1 MSTQPAP
8 AHLEDPLGQQAADT
22 QFYREVLHDLIIM
35 GTDIARIVHAQ
46 AAAAPQPAPQP
57 PAPNPAPP
65 PDLTIPFDRIARV
78 VRRSVA
84 LARSLSDPAPPARD
98 PAQHRA
104 AARKRLLRE
113 VEDTIQRTANEG
125 DHAETLNAELRDRLD
140 APDLDDDLTNRPV
153 AEVIT
158 EICRDLGLDAF
169 PGTHPWKRR
178 TPADIVQLC
187 ARAAAPSR
195 PRQPGPASHAPEPGI
210 PHRLPDDPHRPNPA
224 ATPRAAPAPA
234 ATASAL
240 PDDPAEAIALILRHS
255 RHPGPPQPPAQHP
268 TPSRMKRRHQSLT

>member
-8 AHLEDPLGQQAADT
+8 AHLEDPSGQQAADT

-35 GTDIARIVHAQ
+35 GTDLARIVHAQ

-65 PDLTIPFDRIARV
+65 PDLTIPFDRIARA

-84 LARSLSDPAPPARD
+84 LARTLSDPAPPARD

-104 AARKRLLRE
+104 AARKRLIRE
-113 VEDTIQRTANEG
+113 VEDTIQRTADEG

-178 TPADIVQLC
+178 TPADIAQLC

-195 PRQPGPASHAPEPGI
+195 PRQPGHAPYAPGPGT
-210 PHRLPDDPHRPNPA
+210 PHRLPGDLHPPNPA
-224 ATPRAAPAPA
+224 AIPRASARPHGSRQRPPRRPGPSHRPDPAPVPPPRP
-234 ATASAL
+234 TA
-240 PDDPAEAIALILRHS
+240 
-255 RHPGPPQPPAQHP
+255 PPAN
-268 TPSRMKRRHQSLT
+268 TPPRPGWNDGVKA